1 MTPSLPLFLV
11 VYLLAINALAFLA
24 FGVDKSRARRDQWRI
39 PERTLLGFSAAGGF
53 VGAFLGM
60 KVFHHKTRK
69 PKFYLGVP
77 LTAVLWAAGAVFL
90 WYKGLFTAAF

>member
-1 MTPSLPLFLV
+1 MTPSLPLFLG
-11 VYLLAINALAFLA
+11 VYLLAINAAAFLA
-24 FGVDKSRARRDQWRI
+24 FGVDKGRARRDQWRI

-69 PKFYLGVP
+69 TKFTLGVP
-77 LTAVLWAAGAVFL
+77 LSAAVWIAAGVLLLRF
-90 WYKGLFTAAF
+90 G

>member
-1 MTPSLPLFLV
+1 MTPSLPLFLG

-53 VGAFLGM
+53 AGAFLGM
-60 KVFHHKTRK
+60 RVFRHKTRK

-77 LTAVLWAAGAVFL
+77 LTAVLWIAGAVFL
-90 WYKGLFTAAF
+90 WYKGVFSAVV